1 MRYLALATDYDGT
14 LAHDGR
20 VDAPTL
26 AALERLRATGRK
38 LILVTGREMDDL
50 QRQFAQLDLFEWVV
64 AENGAQIYR
73 PSNRE
78 STVLAEPPPGASSR
92 RCKRR
97 GVGPMSVGKAIVATW
112 HPHETVILQ
121 VIRDLGLELQVI
133 FNKDAVMV
141 LPASVNK
148 ATGLHAALKR
158 MCLSEHNVVGVG
170 DAENDHAFLS
180 GCECS
185 AAVANALPAV
195 KETADIT
202 LQRDHGAGVAELI
215 DLLIEDDLAGVD
227 SRLTRHHLLLG
238 TRPDGKHECIRPYGS
253 SVLIAGPSGSGKST
267 VATGLLERLMQ
278 AKYQFCIVDPEG
290 DYEGLEG
297 AVVLGGVR
305 RAPTVDEVV
314 HVLRDP
320 HDNAVVNLV
329 GLPIADRPG
338 FFLTLLIRLLDLR
351 VALGRPH
358 WLVIDEVHHLLP
370 ASWQP
375 AHSALLQQLNQ
386 LLMLTVHPGAVS
398 PHVLGLVD
406 TVVAVGAGPEQ
417 TLNEF
422 CQAAKTCPGRFAG
435 VQAAADEVVAWT
447 KGGGAPRAVKPA
459 PSHLEHQRHIRKYA
473 EGELPP
479 NRSFYFRGPDGKL
492 NLRAQNLIL
501 FMQLAD
507 GVDDATWLHHLRRGE
522 YAAWFRDAIKDREL
536 ADAAA
541 AIEKDRTL
549 SAAES
554 RKRIRAAIEKRYTL
568 PTTPSLPLP
577 GTDTP
582 PRWS

>member
-26 AALERLRATGRK
+26 AALERLRGTGRK

-50 QRQFAQLDLFEWVV
+50 KRHFAQLDLFEWVV
-64 AENGAQIYR
+64 AENGAQLYR
-73 PSNRE
+73 PSNQE
-78 STVLAEPPPGASSR
+78 STMLAATPPAR
-92 RCKRR
+92 FIDALRRR
-97 GVGPMSVGKAIVATW
+97 GVAPLSVGKAIVATW
-112 HPHETVILQ
+112 HPHETTVLE

-158 MCLSEHNVVGVG
+158 MCLSAHNVVGVG

-180 GCECS
+180 RCECS

-195 KETADIT
+195 KETAD
-202 LQRDHGAGVAELI
+202 LGLAHDHGAGVAELI
-215 DLLIEDDLAGVD
+215 DRLIADDLASLEG
-227 SRLTRHHLLLG
+227 RLTRHHLLLG
-238 TRPDGKHECIRPYGS
+238 TRPDGSRECIRPYGS
-253 SVLIAGPSGSGKST
+253 SMLIAGPSASGKST
-267 VATGLLERLMQ
+267 VATGLLERLME

-290 DYEGLEG
+290 DYEKLEG
-297 AVVLGGVR
+297 AVVLGAGHR
-305 RAPTVDEVV
+305 PPTVDEVV
-314 HVLRDP
+314 HLLRDP
-320 HDNAVVNLV
+320 HDNAVVNLI
-329 GLPIADRPG
+329 GLPLADRPA

-370 ASWQP
+370 TSWQP
-375 AHSALLQQLNQ
+375 ASIALPQQLNQ
-386 LLMLTVHPGAVS
+386 LLLLTVHPGAVS
-398 PHVLGLVD
+398 PSVLGLVD
-406 TVVAVGAGPEQ
+406 TVVAVGAGPDA
-417 TLNEF
+417 TLSAF
-422 CQAAKTCPGRFAG
+422 CTASKTCPPHFDG
-435 VQAAADEVVAWT
+435 VETAADEVVVWT
-447 KGGGAPRAVKPA
+447 KRGGAPRAVKPA
-459 PSHLEHQRHIRKYA
+459 PSHIEHQRHIRKYA

-479 NRSFYFRGPDGKL
+479 ERSFYFRGPRGKL
-492 NLRAQNLIL
+492 NLRAQNMIL

-522 YAAWFRDAIKDREL
+522 YSKWFRDQTKDRDL
-536 ADAAA
+536 AAEAAA
-541 AIEKDRTL
+541 VEVDRTL
-549 SAAES
+549 SARES
-554 RKRIRAAIEKRYTL
+554 RQRIRAAIEKRYTL
-568 PTTPSLPLP
+568 PTSPSLPLP